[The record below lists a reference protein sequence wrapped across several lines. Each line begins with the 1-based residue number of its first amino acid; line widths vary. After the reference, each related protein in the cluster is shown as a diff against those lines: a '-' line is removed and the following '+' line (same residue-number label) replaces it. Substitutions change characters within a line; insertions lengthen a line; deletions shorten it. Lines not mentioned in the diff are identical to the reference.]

1 MTYYRATASEA
12 DKIARKFTE
21 RALSLETA
29 GFTDVRDFC
38 DTYTGSDMTC
48 YQLGR
53 LAEMVLRRLPSNVEG

>member
-1 MTYYRATASEA
+1 MSYLRANSTDA

-21 RALSLETA
+21 RALSPETA

-48 YQLGR
+48 YQLDR
-53 LAEMVLRRLPSNVEG
+53 LAEMVLRRLPEHA